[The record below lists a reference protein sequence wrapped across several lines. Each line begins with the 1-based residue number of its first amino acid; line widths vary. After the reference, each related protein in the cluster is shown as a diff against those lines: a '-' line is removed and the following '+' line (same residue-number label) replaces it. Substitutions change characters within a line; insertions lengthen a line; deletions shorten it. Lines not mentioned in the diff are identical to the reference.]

1 MLTTSDRCVSIA
13 GLLLNDIV
21 RPREDD
27 MRIERNNQRDMVMHM
42 QALMGEITDEML
54 GDSTWDTSRV
64 DVTLREL
71 KEAIDTYHQER

>member
-1 MLTTSDRCVSIA
+1 MTF
-13 GLLLNDIV
+13 
-21 RPREDD
+21 
-27 MRIERNNQRDMVMHM
+27 ERNNQRDAVLHM